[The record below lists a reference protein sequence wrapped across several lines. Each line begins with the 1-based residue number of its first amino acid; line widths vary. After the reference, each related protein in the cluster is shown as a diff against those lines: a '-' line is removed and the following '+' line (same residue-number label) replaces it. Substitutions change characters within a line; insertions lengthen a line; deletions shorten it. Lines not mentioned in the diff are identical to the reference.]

1 MTWRRLALFMIA
13 WAMALLASGDAFA
26 HRLNVFAA
34 FDGMRISGEAY
45 FTGGAR
51 AQGIAVRAVGAGDK
65 VLAEVRTDAEGN
77 FAFPS
82 LPPAALE
89 IVADAADGH
98 IARFRLTA
106 IDMGASQNSV
116 APTAAPY
123 GGPSATDPAQATP
136 PAALDQA
143 VDRAVARRVAPLQRQ
158 IAEYE
163 AKIRLHDI
171 LGGIGYLAGIAGI
184 AFWWLARREGRGR

>member
-1 MTWRRLALFMIA
+1 MIA
-13 WAMALLASGDAFA
+13 VLTVAIMLCTSGEAVA

-34 FDGMRISGEAY
+34 HDGTRITGEAY
-45 FTGGAR
+45 FSGGAR
-51 AQGIAVRAVGAGDK
+51 AQGISVRAVGAGDK

-77 FAFPS
+77 FAFPP
-82 LPPAALE
+82 LPPDALE

-106 IDMGASQNSV
+106 ADMGGAVDNGAV
-116 APTAAPY
+116 TTV
-123 GGPSATDPAQATP
+123 PSSQATADSVP
-136 PAALDQA
+136 PAGPVELEPII
-143 VDRAVARRVAPLQRQ
+143 DRAVARRIVPLQRQ